1 MSDNVKSGLFNVL
14 RRWTLVISKQVEADI
29 KTYLQLLLD
38 PGNALSLSLP
48 AHYCAIWMSLP
59 FSSSSVVP
67 LSFVL
72 PSLILF
78 EFFSCR
84 CYLFASLPHP
94 SVCVPPPRISHLS
107 ILSCNPSPL
116 SAAHPSPFV
125 CFMHPR
131 SLQCHSFDSF
141 FFSWIYSGMACL
153 LWAQFLAAYKL
164 LHSNPG
170 ASWRFL
176 HIWHVLF
183 TKYIHSFQKAR
194 TLCKTCKSFQS
205 YKGHLEVLLHLQQH
219 AWRKLKAEQLK
230 TTKSHGHT
238 CCFWGAI
245 FFIEDTS
252 LLPCIT
258 AAWLCSEFMCLK
270 FLFSFRFTLYTV
282 CILHLKLSLF
292 AFMITCFTV
301 PWYFTGVP
309 LFLGYTQISD

>member
-72 PSLILF
+72 SSLILF

-116 SAAHPSPFV
+116 SAPHPSPFV
-125 CFMHPR
+125 CFMPPR

-141 FFSWIYSGMACL
+141 FFLEFIPGWLACCEL
-153 LWAQFLAAYKL
+153 
-164 LHSNPG
+164 
-170 ASWRFL
+170 
-176 HIWHVLF
+176 
-183 TKYIHSFQKAR
+183 SFWQP
-194 TLCKTCKSFQS
+194 
-205 YKGHLEVLLHLQQH
+205 
-219 AWRKLKAEQLK
+219 
-230 TTKSHGHT
+230 
-238 CCFWGAI
+238 I
-245 FFIEDTS
+245 N
-252 LLPCIT
+252 
-258 AAWLCSEFMCLK
+258 
-270 FLFSFRFTLYTV
+270 
-282 CILHLKLSLF
+282 
-292 AFMITCFTV
+292 
-301 PWYFTGVP
+301 YFTQTREQVGDFCIFDTF
-309 LFLGYTQISD
+309 FLQNIYIRFKKPEHCVKPASRFSHIRDIWKSYCICSNMLGESWKQSN

>member
-1 MSDNVKSGLFNVL
+1 M
-14 RRWTLVISKQVEADI
+14 
-29 KTYLQLLLD
+29 
-38 PGNALSLSLP
+38 LSLSLFQP
-48 AHYCAIWMSLP
+48 IIVRFGCLSPSPPHQSSLSLLCCP
-59 FSSSSVVP
+59 LWSFSNSSPVGVIFLLPSHTHRSVFLLLAFLIFLFYPVIPLLSQLPTPLP
-67 LSFVL
+67 LSVSCL
-72 PSLILF
+72 PVVSSATPSILF
-78 EFFSCR
+78 FFLEFIPGWLAC
-84 CYLFASLPHP
+84 CE
-94 SVCVPPPRISHLS
+94 LS
-107 ILSCNPSPL
+107 FWQPINY
-116 SAAHPSPFV
+116 F
-125 CFMHPR
+125 
-131 SLQCHSFDSF
+131 
-141 FFSWIYSGMACL
+141 I
-153 LWAQFLAAYKL
+153 
-164 LHSNPG
+164 NPG